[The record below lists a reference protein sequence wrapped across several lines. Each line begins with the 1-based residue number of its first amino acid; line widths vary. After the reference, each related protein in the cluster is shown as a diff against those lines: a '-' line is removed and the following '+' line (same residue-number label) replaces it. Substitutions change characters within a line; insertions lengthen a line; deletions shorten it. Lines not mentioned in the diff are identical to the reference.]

1 MIWQGDSRLC
11 GHDAVEKT
19 PPIRCGTPQFLR
31 ANIAFF
37 LSAFSVFASLYSV
50 QPLLPM
56 FAQYWVRD
64 AGTASLALSATTA
77 TMAVALIPASL
88 LADRLGRRRLI
99 VGALLITAALGM
111 LLPLAQTWWQVIAL
125 RTLMGFTLAGV
136 PAVAMVY
143 LSEQMDP
150 DALGFSM
157 GLYIGGTALGGMA
170 GRVISGVLSDLL
182 GWRAGTAILAGLIVL
197 AAIAVA
203 LLLPHPREL
212 IRDPIGPREL
222 LRRCRA
228 SFSDAA
234 LPWLFGASFLLMG
247 SFVTLY
253 NYAGFRLALPPFS
266 LSHSAIALIF
276 LVYLLGS
283 LSSTWAGGLSQRLGR
298 RKVFWAL
305 VAVMGTGMVLTAIP
319 STWVTI
325 LGLAIATMGFFA
337 AHGVASAWVTRR
349 ALVGK
354 AQASAM
360 YLVAYYLGASVLG
373 TLGGFAWNSWG
384 WPGVLTVCGGAAG
397 LALLVAVRLV
407 FVAPLATSYQKPT
420 PPTAI

>member
-1 MIWQGDSRLC
+1 MNEGQ
-11 GHDAVEKT
+11 DATQAAPV
-19 PPIRCGTPQFLR
+19 PPPAIRRGTPEFLR

-99 VGALLITAALGM
+99 VGALLITAILGM
-111 LLPLAQTWWQVIAL
+111 LLPFTQVWWQLITL
-125 RTLMGFTLAGV
+125 RTLMGLTLSGI

-143 LSEQMDP
+143 LSEEMDP
-150 DALGFSM
+150 EALGYSM
-157 GLYIGGTALGGMA
+157 GLYIGGTAIGGMA
-170 GRVISGVLSDLL
+170 GRVISGVLSDFL
-182 GWRAGTAILAGLIVL
+182 GWRLGTGILAGLILV

-203 LLLPHPREL
+203 ILLPKPRHFV
-212 IRDPIGPREL
+212 RDPIGL
-222 LRRCRA
+222 ATLWRRCRA
-228 SFSDAA
+228 SFDDAA
-234 LPWLFGASFLLMG
+234 LPWLFASAFLLMG
-247 SFVTLY
+247 GFVTLY
-253 NYAGFRLALPPFS
+253 NYAGFRLALPPFL
-266 LSHSAIALIF
+266 LSHSAIAMIF

-283 LSSTWAGGLSQRLGR
+283 VSSTWAGSLSQRLGR

-305 VAVMGTGMVLTAIP
+305 VALMGSGMA
-319 STWVTI
+319 VTMLDNTIVVI

-349 ALVGK
+349 ARIGK
-354 AQASAM
+354 AQASAI
-360 YLVAYYLGASVLG
+360 YLVAYYLGASILG
-373 TLGGFAWNSWG
+373 TLGGYAWTAWA
-384 WPGVLTVCGGAAG
+384 WPGVMLVTGGAAA
-397 LALLVAVRLV
+397 LALLVAIRLV
-407 FVAPLATSYQKPT
+407 FIAPLPMPERPSEPVAG
-420 PPTAI
+420 A

>member
-1 MIWQGDSRLC
+1 MTSP
-11 GHDAVEKT
+11 A
-19 PPIRCGTPQFLR
+19 IRRGTPAFLR

-99 VGALLITAALGM
+99 VGALLITAILGM
-111 LLPLAQTWWQVIAL
+111 LLPFTQVWWQLITL
-125 RTLMGFTLAGV
+125 RTLMGLTLAGI

-143 LSEQMDP
+143 LSEEMAP
-150 DALGFSM
+150 EALGYSM
-157 GLYIGGTALGGMA
+157 GLYIGGTAIGGMA

-182 GWRAGTAILAGLIVL
+182 GWRLGTGILAGLILL

-203 LLLPHPREL
+203 ILLPRPRQF
-212 IRDPIGPREL
+212 ISDPIGLAEL
-222 LRRCRA
+222 WRRCRA
-228 SFSDAA
+228 SFHDAA
-234 LPWLFGASFLLMG
+234 LPWLFASAFLLMG
-247 SFVTLY
+247 GFVTLY
-253 NYAGFRLALPPFS
+253 NYAGFRLALPPFL
-266 LSHSAIALIF
+266 LSHSAIATIF

-283 LSSTWAGGLSQRLGR
+283 VSSTWAGSLSQRLGR
-298 RKVFWAL
+298 RKVFWVL
-305 VAVMGTGMVLTAIP
+305 VALMGAGMA
-319 STWVTI
+319 VTMFDNTTTVI

-349 ALVGK
+349 ARIGK
-354 AQASAM
+354 AQASAI
-360 YLVAYYLGASVLG
+360 YLVAYYLGASTLG
-373 TLGGFAWNSWG
+373 TLGGYAWTAWA
-384 WPGVLTVCGGAAG
+384 WPGVMLVSGGAAT
-397 LALLVAVRLV
+397 LALLVAIRLV
-407 FVAPLATSYQKPT
+407 FVPALPVPET
-420 PPTAI
+420 PAEPPAGV